1 MAVEPKRIKV
11 SADTKLGPLLEEARR
26 STILLEKD
34 GITYRLNAEGG
45 DDIWRSYDP
54 DAVRDALAATAGS
67 WLIWIL
73 RPCSPIYIAL
83 AKKVQDPL
91 VGHNGLHIGRRL
103 DNQRLG
109 RP

>member
-67 WLIWIL
+67 WVDLDTATL
-73 RPCSPIYIAL
+73 LSNLYRAREEGSRPA
-83 AKKVQDPL
+83 
-91 VGHNGLHIGRRL
+91 
-103 DNQRLG
+103 G